1 MACCRCLQSEAHG
14 EDALFQEWMPSRLGK
29 GSTPSAKGPCF
40 PANPGSEPTS
50 WACAAGDPPR
60 AGVGLICICTSK
72 ADGAASRKSGGPH
85 RQTLHLDETVRLEQD
100 TLLESRGEGPGV
112 GHAQLLLGAPPFPAP
127 WVSGRVVRRS
137 SPILMSQ
144 VPSVH
149 PSRDLA
155 ALLLGPHFLSSNSE
169 EMLLQMCSSQPV
181 CLESAD
187 MFQRSDD
194 SQRPRL
200 LPK

>member
-29 GSTPSAKGPCF
+29 GSAPSAKGPCF

-100 TLLESRGEGPGV
+100 TAGISWGRPG
-112 GHAQLLLGAPPFPAP
+112 GGACPAPAGSTPFPAP

-144 VPSVH
+144 VPSVY